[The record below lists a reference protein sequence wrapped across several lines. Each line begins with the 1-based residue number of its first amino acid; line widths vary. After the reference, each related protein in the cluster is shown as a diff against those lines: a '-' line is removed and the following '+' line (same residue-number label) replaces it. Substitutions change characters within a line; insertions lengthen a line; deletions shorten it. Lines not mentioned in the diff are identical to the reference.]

1 MKTWHLKDAKAQF
14 SEVVR
19 LAQDSPQIVTKKGHE
34 AAVILSFSEYQKI
47 SSPKQSL
54 VDFLLSAPR
63 VELNIE
69 RSREPLPEVILW
81 S

>member
-1 MKTWHLKDAKAQF
+1 MKTWPLQDAKAQF

-19 LAQDSPQIVTKKGHE
+19 LAQDSPQIVTKNGHE

-47 SSPKQSL
+47 LGPQQSL

-63 VELNIE
+63 AELDIA
-69 RSREPLPEVILW
+69 RSREPLPEVEL
-81 S
+81 